1 MSVAY
6 SDAHRSRF
14 GVEPICTVLQ
24 ISPSTYY
31 STKSRPLSARAV
43 RDAVLAVTLLAVWN
57 ANYSV
62 YGVHKMWKAM
72 RRAGEDVGRD
82 QVGRLMR
89 GLGLVGIRR
98 GSQVIHTTRAD
109 EKANRP
115 PDLVDRKFTAERPNA
130 LWVTDL
136 TYVPTWSGM
145 AYVCFIVDAFSRT
158 IVGWRVASNMR
169 TDMVLDAIEM
179 ARWQRGTT
187 LHGLVLHSDA
197 GSQFTSIRYTE
208 RLDDIGARPSIGSV
222 ADSYDNA
229 LAETTNGLY
238 KTELI
243 RRRAPWR
250 TIEDLELA
258 TLGWVHWFNN
268 ERLHGTFG
276 DIPPAEY
283 EAARY
288 AQLTT
293 AG

>member
-6 SDAHRSRF
+6 IDAHRDQF

-24 ISPSTYY
+24 ISPSTYF
-31 STKSRPLSARAV
+31 SAKSRPPSARTM
-43 RDAVLAVTLLAVWN
+43 RDAVLAVTLLAIWN

-62 YGVHKMWKAM
+62 YGVHKMWKSM
-72 RRAGEDVGRD
+72 GRAGETVGRD
-82 QVGRLMR
+82 QVARIMR
-89 GLGLVGIRR
+89 GMGLVGIRR
-98 GSQVIHTTRAD
+98 GSQVVHTTRAD

-136 TYVPTWSGM
+136 TYVPTWAGM
-145 AYVCFIVDAFSRT
+145 AYVCFIVDAFSRS

-179 ARWQRGTT
+179 ACWQRGAT
-187 LHGLVLHSDA
+187 LAGLVMHSDA
-197 GSQFTSIRYTE
+197 GSQFTSLRYTE
-208 RLDDIGARPSIGSV
+208 RLEDIGARPSIGSV

-268 ERLHGTFG
+268 ERLHGTLG
-276 DIPPAEY
+276 DIPPAEF
-283 EAARY
+283 EAAYY
-288 AQLTT
+288 AQLVTT
-293 AG
+293 G